1 MLVAVVGGKLQ
12 GVEASYLAR
21 KAGWQ
26 VMLVDKRTEVPAAGL
41 CDIYRQV
48 DVTDK
53 EKLDSVLTKA
63 DLVIPALED
72 DTALDSLWVQAQ
84 KRGVPVIFDPN
95 AYAVSSSKLKSNRV
109 FADLGIATPS
119 TWPDC
124 EYPVAAKPNSASGSQ
139 GVRLFFDRASL
150 IDHFGG
156 APPPPGWVVQEYL
169 DGPSYS
175 LEVIGFEGACFPLQV
190 TDLSMDKDFDCKRV
204 SAPSLLQG
212 DLVESF
218 EQLSVTIGRALG
230 LNGIMDVE
238 VILNNG
244 QLYVLEIDARLPSQT
259 PMTVFWST
267 GMNLLG
273 ILGDMWM
280 DKRKYPPKMIA
291 SPRGTILEHIQ
302 CRNGSLEVSGEH
314 IMAQGGPLHVRQD
327 FFGADEAVTNFE
339 SGKDNWVATLIVSGA
354 DRASAWDK
362 RNQVIGQ
369 ILEKFSLTG
378 LTDFEPN
385 ILK

>member
-26 VMLVDKRTEVPAAGL
+26 VMLVDKRAEVPAAGM

-53 EKLDSVLTKA
+53 EKLDSALTEA

-72 DTALDSLWVQAQ
+72 DTALDCLWIQAQ
-84 KRGVPVIFDPN
+84 KRGVPVIFDPD

-109 FADLGIATPS
+109 FADLGIATPYI
-119 TWPDC
+119 WPGC
-124 EYPVAAKPNSASGSQ
+124 EYPVAAKPSSASGSQ
-139 GVRLFFDRASL
+139 GVQLFYDRASL

-156 APPPPGWVVQEYL
+156 TPPPPGWVVQEYL

-190 TDLSMDKDFDCKRV
+190 MDLSMDKDFDCKRV
-204 SAPSLLQG
+204 TAPSLLQD
-212 DLVESF
+212 DLIESF
-218 EQLSVTIGRALG
+218 VQLSVSIGRALR
-230 LNGIMDVE
+230 LNGVMDVE
-238 VILNNG
+238 VILNDG
-244 QLYVLEIDARLPSQT
+244 KLHVLEIDARLPSQT
-259 PMTVFWST
+259 PMAVFWST
-267 GMNLLG
+267 GLNLLG

-280 DKRKYPPKMIA
+280 GKRKYPPKMIA

-314 IMAQGGPLHVRQD
+314 IMTQGGPLHVRQD

-339 SGKDNWVATLIVSGA
+339 SGKDDWVATLIVSGV
-354 DRASAWDK
+354 DRESAWDK
-362 RNQVIGQ
+362 RNQVIEQ
-369 ILEKFSLTG
+369 IIEQCSLTG
-378 LTDFEPN
+378 LNDFEPN
-385 ILK
+385 VL